1 MDYEQMKNTVETVQN
16 GKMVIKNFWHS
27 YVKDT
32 NKKIMIIQ
40 KKKKKTLGP
49 PLLLNVENEA

>member
-32 NKKIMIIQ
+32 NKKIMITQ
-40 KKKKKTLGP
+40 KKKKKNFRTTFIAKCGK
-49 PLLLNVENEA
+49 

>member
-32 NKKIMIIQ
+32 NKKIMITQ
-40 KKKKKTLGP
+40 KKKKKKL
-49 PLLLNVENEA
+49 